1 MISDETVFHLD
12 KQILR
17 RSFERAAE
25 NYDAAAVLQ
34 REVERRMFERLDLIR
49 TAPTCIL
56 DVGAGTGTA
65 SVALAKRYRG
75 ARVIALDI
83 AHAMLQQ
90 ARRRAPWFGKMRC
103 VCGDME
109 QLPIADASVDM
120 VFSNLA
126 LQWSNDPDAVFAE
139 FRRVLRPGGVLLFS
153 TFGPDTLNELRA
165 SWSAVDG
172 HTHVSAFVDMHD
184 LGDALLRARL
194 ADPVMDVERITMTYP
209 DAFKLMRDL
218 KGIGAHNATAGR
230 ARGLTG
236 KRRLQTLVDAYETF
250 RRDGVLPATYEVVY
264 GHAWVPLPQAAPMQ
278 ASRGVARVPL
288 EQLRRRKRSEA

>member
-1 MISDETVFHLD
+1 MTLDESGFHLD
-12 KQILR
+12 KRTLR
-17 RSFERAAE
+17 RSFERVAE
-25 NYDAAAVLQ
+25 KYDAAAVLQ

-49 TAPTCIL
+49 IAPACIL

-65 SVALAKRYRG
+65 SAALTRRYRG
-75 ARVIALDI
+75 VRIIALDI

-109 QLPIADASVDM
+109 RLPLADASVDM
-120 VFSNLA
+120 IFSNLA
-126 LQWSNDPDAVFAE
+126 LQWSNDPDTVFAE

-153 TFGPDTLNELRA
+153 TFGPDTLKELRA
-165 SWSAVDG
+165 SWAAVDG

-194 ADPVMDVERITMTYP
+194 ADPVMDVERITMTYA

-218 KGIGAHNATAGR
+218 KDIGAHNATAGR
-230 ARGLTG
+230 AHGLTG
-236 KRRLQTLVDAYETF
+236 KRRLQAMVEAYETF

-264 GHAWVPLPQAAPMQ
+264 GHAWVPLQQAAPVQ
-278 ASRGVARVPL
+278 APSGEARVPL
-288 EQLRRRKRSEA
+288 ERLRRGRGEA

>member
-1 MISDETVFHLD
+1 MTLDESRFYLD
-12 KQILR
+12 KGITR

-25 NYDAAAVLQ
+25 KYDAAAVLQ

-49 TAPTCIL
+49 STPACIL

-65 SVALAKRYRG
+65 SAVLAKRYRG

-83 AHAMLQQ
+83 AHAMLRQ

-109 QLPIADASVDM
+109 RLPLADASVDM
-120 VFSNLA
+120 IFSNLA
-126 LQWSNDPDAVFAE
+126 LQWSNDPGIVFTE

-153 TFGPDTLNELRA
+153 TFGPDTLKELRA

-194 ADPVMDVERITMTYP
+194 ADPVMDVERIVMTYP
-209 DAFKLMRDL
+209 DVFKLMRDL
-218 KGIGAHNATAGR
+218 KDIGAHNATAGR

-236 KRRLQTLVDAYETF
+236 RKRMQALVDAYETF
-250 RRDGVLPATYEVVY
+250 RRDGVLPATHEIVY
-264 GHAWVPLPQAAPMQ
+264 GHAWAPLRQAAPLS
-278 ASRGVARVPL
+278 APDGVARVPL
-288 EQLRRRKRSEA
+288 DRLRRQRGGA